1 MASERSKQPGEWA
14 LARAQR
20 EWRIST
26 ALVAATVLTV
36 PASILALLLDR
47 PLVVLVP
54 MVALALVAALL
65 AERRGDLA
73 VRWTKGGRSEQAV
86 GELLDVL
93 GEEGYVVAHDLEQ
106 SFEGNIDHV
115 VAGPNGAFLIE
126 TKHRRYEDRALAK
139 AKRQA
144 ARLHGELGVWV
155 TPVICVQARQRPPFR
170 HQGVWVM
177 SADHLTGWIRDQ
189 RGRPVGSAA
198 LQRLAARR

>member
-1 MASERSKQPGEWA
+1 VAADPSRQPGGWA
-14 LARAQR
+14 LARAER

-26 ALVAATVLTV
+26 ALVSATLLTIPAAV
-36 PASILALLLDR
+36 LALLLDR
-47 PLVVLVP
+47 PLVVIVP
-54 MVALALVAALL
+54 LVALALVAGLL

-73 VRWTKGGRSEQAV
+73 VRWTKGGRSEKAV
-86 GELLDVL
+86 GERLDRL
-93 GEEGYVVAHDLEQ
+93 SEEGYVVAHDLEQ
-106 SFEGNIDHV
+106 SFEGNIDHL

-126 TKHRRYEDRALAK
+126 TKYRRYEDRALTK

-155 TPVICVQARQRPPFR
+155 TPVICVRARRRAPFR

-177 SADHLTGWIRDQ
+177 SADHLLEWLREQ

-198 LQRLAARR
+198 LHHLAARR